1 MILMIATIIHDS
13 ETFDLERIMIKIVQG
28 GQLEVAS
35 DSVSDISKESSYA
48 SKVFPHIC
56 V

>member
-13 ETFDLERIMIKIVQG
+13 ETFDLNFFQG